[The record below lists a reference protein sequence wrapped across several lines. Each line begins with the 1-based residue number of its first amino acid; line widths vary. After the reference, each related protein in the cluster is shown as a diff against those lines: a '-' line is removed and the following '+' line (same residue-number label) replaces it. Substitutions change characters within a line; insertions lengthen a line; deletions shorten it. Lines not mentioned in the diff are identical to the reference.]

1 MSDYYNLGNHTRTIS
16 TTSPDAQRW
25 FDRGLNWTFA
35 FNHEEAISCFEAAVA
50 ADPNCAMAHWGIA
63 YAAGPNYNKPWEYF
77 DEVDL
82 GQTIPKCY
90 SVTRHALTLL
100 ENASPAER
108 ALVEALASR
117 YQSPTPPES
126 VEELVPW
133 TDDYA
138 DAMRGVYRN
147 YGTDLDI
154 AALSAESLMNR
165 TPWLLWDQPTGAPS
179 DGASTLEAKEIL
191 ERAME
196 NPASRVHPGVLHM
209 YIHLMEMSPTPE
221 LALRPGDFLRGLVPD
236 GGHLQHMPTHIDI
249 LCGNYHDVIDWN
261 QRAIDADQT
270 YLDREGAMNF
280 YTFYR
285 VHNIHFKLYGAMFLG
300 QSEVALQAADDM
312 IAMIPEEIL
321 RVEIPPMA
329 WWLEPFVPMKM
340 HALIRFG
347 KWQEIIDMPLPADQ
361 QLYLVTTAMQH
372 YAKSVA
378 FAATGRIIEAENEQR
393 LFDAAVSRVPDAYQF
408 QNTPCSSI
416 FALAAEMLAGELEYR
431 KGNHDVAFAHLR
443 RSVEL
448 EDNLPYAEPW
458 AWMQPTRH
466 ALGALLLEQ
475 GHVDE
480 AEAVY
485 RADLGLD
492 DTLPRSCQH
501 PENVWALHGYHE
513 CLVRQGK
520 DELAGMI
527 RQRLDL
533 AVARADVP
541 IEASCFCRMSLAA

>member
-1 MSDYYNLGNHTRTIS
+1 
-16 TTSPDAQRW
+16 
-25 FDRGLNWTFA
+25 LNWTYA
-35 FNHEEAISCFEAAVA
+35 FNHEEAVRCFEAAVA
-50 ADPNCAMAHWGIA
+50 ADPGCAIAHWGIA

-82 GQTIPKCY
+82 AQTIERCHNL
-90 SVTRHALTLL
+90 TQHALTLT

-108 ALVEALASR
+108 ALIEALAER
-117 YQSPTPPES
+117 YQAPMLPGT
-126 VEELVPW
+126 VEDLVPW
-133 TDDYA
+133 TDAYA
-138 DAMRGVYRN
+138 DAMRVVYRD
-147 YGTDLDI
+147 YSSDLDI
-154 AALSAESLMNR
+154 AALSAEALMNR
-165 TPWLLWDQPTGAPS
+165 TPWRLWDQPTGAPA

-191 ERAME
+191 ELALQ
-196 NPASRVHPGVLHM
+196 NPASRVHPGILHM

-221 LALRPGDFLRGLVPD
+221 AALRPGDFLRGLVPD
-236 GGHLQHMPTHIDI
+236 GGHLQHMSTHIDI
-249 LCGNYHDVIDWN
+249 LCGHYHDVIDWN
-261 QRAIDADQT
+261 QRAMDVDEVFFE
-270 YLDREGAMNF
+270 REGAMNL
-280 YTFYR
+280 YTMYR
-285 VHNIHFKLYGAMFLG
+285 VHNVHFKLYGAMFLG
-300 QSEVALQAADDM
+300 QSEVALEAADRM
-312 IAMIPEEIL
+312 IEMIPEDLL
-321 RVEIPPMA
+321 RIEIPPMA

-347 KWQEIIDMPLPADQ
+347 KWQEIIELPLPADQ
-361 QLYLVTTAMQH
+361 QLYCVSTAMIH

-378 FAATGRIIEAENEQR
+378 FAATGRIAEAENEQR
-393 LFDAAVSRVPDAYQF
+393 LFDAAVSRVPEQYQF
-408 QNTPCSSI
+408 QNTPCSDI

-431 KGNHDVAFAHLR
+431 KRNYDVAFAHLR
-443 RSVEL
+443 KSVEL

-475 GHVDE
+475 DHVDE

-513 CLVRQGK
+513 CLMRQGK
-520 DELAGMI
+520 FDLATMVK
-527 RQRLDL
+527 RRLDL

-541 IEASCFCRMSLAA
+541 IQSSCFCRMSRAA